1 VGGARRPNLGAQSQP
16 ASATTAQTSGAH
28 GGVSAEDYLQ
38 SLFVDKDVT
47 TVRELREEA
56 FLALLN
62 AARNDN
68 EKTDWLNDARY
79 S

>member
-1 VGGARRPNLGAQSQP
+1 VGGARRPNLGAQPQP